1 MTVLSR
7 TLRRALPLAL
17 STLLAC
23 DGGGADKAQPASA
36 APGAAQ
42 PGDPAA
48 FEAARARAVHL
59 QDSGGEPQ
67 AVLDALLEAHRL
79 NEQHPGINR
88 RLAVL
93 YSDLKLYE
101 QSLHHFQLLH
111 DAQPDD
117 HEVLLSLI
125 TLQVRLGQLDAAT
138 ANLPPLLT
146 DKELAGE
153 GRYQQASILDLQGRR
168 PEAEALVADL
178 SGLTPEQA
186 YRCRSLRGRY
196 EFEKGD
202 VAAAAADFAAALAG
216 RADYKEALRGAADS
230 ARRLG
235 HEDEARHWDEVLE
248 LFVALTDNVFIN
260 TPKAAP
266 QKRAVLEKLVAA
278 YPAWGKGFLELA
290 DLQAKAGDKDTAC
303 ATVRAYLAAHGSE
316 LAPGDRGKLEQRFCG
331 GGP

>member
-17 STLLAC
+17 SALLAC
-23 DGGGADKAQPASA
+23 DGSAPGGTQPSPAQPTAT
-36 APGAAQ
+36 Q
-42 PGDPAA
+42 PADPAA

-59 QDSGGEPQ
+59 QDSGGDPQ
-67 AVLDALLEAHRL
+67 AVLDALLAAHRL

-101 QSLHHFQLLH
+101 PSLHHFQLLH

-117 HEVLLSLI
+117 HDALLSLV
-125 TLQVRLGQLDAAT
+125 TLQVRLGQLDAAM
-138 ANLPPLLT
+138 ANLPPLLA
-146 DKELAGE
+146 DQHLAGE
-153 GRYQQASILDLQGRR
+153 GRYQQATILDLQGRR

-178 SGLTPEQA
+178 SGLSPEQA
-186 YRCRSLRGRY
+186 YRCFSLRGRY

-202 VAAAAADFAAALAG
+202 MAAAAADFAAALSG
-216 RADYKEALRGAADS
+216 RPDYKEALRGAADS

-235 HEDEARHWDEVLE
+235 HEDEARRWDEVLE
-248 LFVALTDNVFIN
+248 LFVDLTDNVFIN

-266 QKRAVLEKLVAA
+266 QKRAALEKLVAA

-290 DLQAKAGDKDTAC
+290 DMQAKAGEKDAAC
-303 ATVRAYLAAHGSE
+303 ATMRAYLAARGSE
-316 LAPGDRGKLEQRFCG
+316 LAPGDRDKLEQHFCG
-331 GGP
+331 GGS